1 MSELC
6 IPINPTSIPEGAY
19 LWSDNAGRRGRF
31 PSESLVGFFRN
42 PWSDNV
48 GIRNAEGVASILAGW
63 LMKDMKKESSGPR
76 TGGTQQQLDEAGKEL
91 KGVQSVRSSTL

>member
-1 MSELC
+1 MKRKQNNTSTRKRQDLKFEVVDVGELSE
-6 IPINPTSIPEGAY
+6 T
-19 LWSDNAGRRGRF
+19 D
-31 PSESLVGFFRN
+31 
-42 PWSDNV
+42 
-48 GIRNAEGVASILAGW
+48 AEGVASILAGW